1 MQKLVANTWKIM
13 IKIKNHHILIKFAWN
28 DFKLIEEKFKFN
40 ANFPKSYNNETS
52 EGYFLE
58 VIVQY
63 SEKFYDFLNNLPF
76 LPERM
81 KIEKVEKL
89 VANLH
94 DKEEYVIHTRNLK
107 QVLKF
112 GLVLKKVRRVIT
124 FNQKSWVRLYI
135 NINTDLRKS

>member
-1 MQKLVANTWKIM
+1 M
-13 IKIKNHHILIKFAWN
+13 
-28 DFKLIEEKFKFN
+28 IEEKFKFN

-63 SEKFYDFLNNLPF
+63 SENFYDFLNNLPF

-81 KIEKVEKL
+81 RIEKVEKL

-135 NINTDLRKS
+135 DINTDLRKS